1 MLVGTAAGWIAA
13 PVAWPLVGLMLVVV
27 VALQAATNM
36 VNEVA
41 DFIRGV
47 DDVGSPGIAG
57 VLVSG
62 ELSPAAAQRVALFV
76 YAGALVAGLGLVWA
90 RGWVLLA
97 MGLSGIAVS
106 YLYSAGPLPIASTPF
121 GELVVGFFMGPL
133 AVLASEVAAT
143 GRVSG
148 LGLLASVPVAFSVS
162 AILLGNN
169 LRDLPRDAERGRR
182 TLAVLVGSAGATRV
196 LTGLLGGVFLWCVAL
211 VGAEH
216 LPLAALLLAAVPA
229 GWSIL
234 RTTRTRQGLE
244 RVVPALGRFHL
255 MVGVLLGLALA
266 LTKLQG

>member
-13 PVAWPLVGLMLVVV
+13 PVFWPLVGVMLVVV
-27 VALQAATNM
+27 VALQTAANM
-36 VNEVA
+36 ANEYA
-41 DFIRGV
+41 DFMHGV
-47 DDVGSPGIAG
+47 DNVGSPGIAG

-62 ELSPAAAQRVALFV
+62 ELPPAAVQRAALFA

-90 RGWVLLA
+90 RGWAMLA
-97 MGLSGIAVS
+97 MGLSGIAVG

-121 GELVVGFFMGPL
+121 GELVVGCFMGPL
-133 AVLASEVAAT
+133 EVLASEAAAT

-182 TLAVLVGSAGATRV
+182 TLAVLVGSAGATRI
-196 LTGLLGGVFLWCVAL
+196 LTGLLGGVFLWCTAL
-211 VGAEH
+211 VGAGY
-216 LPLAALLLAAVPA
+216 LPLGALLLAAVPA
-229 GWSIL
+229 GWSVV
-234 RTTRTRQGLE
+234 RATRTRQGLE

-255 MVGVLLGLALA
+255 MVGILLCAALA